1 VTTAFLDNYPEVQY
15 HYVQFLA
22 EHLTDCRKTL
32 GGDFDDLM
40 LLAVLGQRFLQ
51 ARRDYHAGDTG
62 AEARVWMSA
71 LRISDVTSVPRESVR
86 RKLARLAARGW
97 VTHDPAHGWRIAGTF
112 DESRAKVDLADL
124 DRRGIERLA
133 KLVTALLPLMPV
145 DPATAEETGSP

>member
-1 VTTAFLDNYPEVQY
+1 
-15 HYVQFLA
+15 
-22 EHLTDCRKTL
+22 
-32 GGDFDDLM
+32 
-40 LLAVLGQRFLQ
+40 
-51 ARRDYHAGDTG
+51 
-62 AEARVWMSA
+62 
-71 LRISDVTSVPRESVR
+71 VTSVPRESVR